1 MRLKNIQLRNFRNY
15 EETDL
20 PLNSGLSV
28 MCGNNAQGKSNFL
41 EAIYMLSI
49 LKSNRAERDRDLLL
63 MGPKG
68 QPVFTRVVGEG
79 IKNNGAASQVRI
91 DMALTPSQN
100 GDIFRKQVRE
110 DGIPK
115 SAADV
120 IGAIPVVLFSV
131 DDLEIIQG
139 SPSSRRRNLDILL
152 SQINASYIRNLRGY
166 QRIVNQRNH
175 LLRRIRDHSGTI
187 DELHFWDKEMVEKG
201 ASIINSRSRAI
212 DFLNSIAT
220 DKYSEVANENESM
233 TMTYLPSFSFQNGGI
248 EKLKEKFMKMLED
261 LRTKELTIGQSIIG
275 PHRDDIKFDINGIDA
290 GRFGSRGQ
298 IRCVALSLRFAE
310 AHLMSV
316 SLNEPPIILLDDILS
331 ELDDVRRNDV
341 LLSVSK
347 YDQVILTTA
356 VPITEYLK
364 GYVSDVYNIKNG
376 RIITQSAI

>member
-15 EETDL
+15 GETDL

-28 MCGNNAQGKSNFL
+28 IYGNNAQGKSNFL
-41 EAIYMLSI
+41 EAIYMLAI

-68 QPVFTRVVGEG
+68 QPIYTRVVGEG
-79 IKNNGAASQVRI
+79 VKNNGSIAHVRI

-139 SPSSRRRNLDILL
+139 PPSLRRRNLDILL
-152 SQINASYIRNLRGY
+152 SQMDSSYIRALREY
-166 QRIVNQRNH
+166 QRIINQRNH
-175 LLRRIRDHSGTI
+175 LLRRIRDHSGKI
-187 DELHFWDKEMVEKG
+187 DELQFWDKEMVEKG
-201 ASIINSRSRAI
+201 ALIINSRNRAI

-220 DKYSEVANENESM
+220 EKYSEVSNEDELM
-233 TMTYLPSFSFQNGGI
+233 DMTYLPSFSFQGEDLEELKGKFQ
-248 EKLKEKFMKMLED
+248 KLLED
-261 LRTKELTIGQSIIG
+261 LRTKEITVGQTIIG
-275 PHRDDIKFDINGIDA
+275 PHRDDIKFEINRIDA

-298 IRCVALSLRFAE
+298 IRCVALALRFAE

-316 SLNEPPIILLDDILS
+316 SLNETPIILLDDILS

-341 LLSVSK
+341 LVSVSK

-356 VPITEYLK
+356 VPIHEYLK
-364 GYVSDVYNIKNG
+364 GYSSDTYTINDG
-376 RIITQSAI
+376 RIISQSAI